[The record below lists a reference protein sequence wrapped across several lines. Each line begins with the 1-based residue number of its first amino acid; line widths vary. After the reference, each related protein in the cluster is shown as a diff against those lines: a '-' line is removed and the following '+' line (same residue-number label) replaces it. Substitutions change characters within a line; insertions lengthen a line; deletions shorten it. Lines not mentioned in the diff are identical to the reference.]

1 MRSLSIGLRAAVVVL
16 FASSVSGCVTFD
28 PDREWHDPHLER
40 AQVKQQDGVTVSTVV
55 LEDDEAQSVYGVDL
69 ANGLVRA
76 IWLEIRNDTGEML
89 HLLPSSLD
97 ENYFSQNEAAY
108 RFHSAFKPTQNR
120 EVSDHFH
127 SLGRPFP
134 DMYSSTGIAA
144 AAT

>member
-76 IWLEIRNDTGEML
+76 IWLERTSIMRSMPLTKD
-89 HLLPSSLD
+89 
-97 ENYFSQNEAAY
+97 QVA
-108 RFHSAFKPTQNR
+108 RFR
-120 EVSDHFH
+120 
-127 SLGRPFP
+127 
-134 DMYSSTGIAA
+134 IAIGTA
-144 AAT
+144 GV